1 MSETNQPNQFSDFFV
16 CGEIFSIFP
25 CILIHISH
33 SVSFPVVFHLLH
45 SITFHSLFNHWI
57 CVYPFFLCLF
67 VVFISPVSSQA
78 VRNSYSRFVFC
89 FYFYFSNTTHL
100 ALFQICIKHANLRLL
115 TPLSHTIGHWNIDG
129 FHSIFNCH
137 RCVWHI
143 YLWSVYFFKNINET
157 EVVMRN
163 TRDRHTFMV
172 SERVSHNSFLDL
184 FYFLYSLSLCIFL
197 SLSLSFSFSFS
208 PYLSLSLSLHSYH
221 KTCEIEHIAL
231 SLDTNADLCAMLK
244 YESPW
249 RWMIGD
255 PEYWSLFFPQ
265 IPNKIGVST
274 YYFNICHH
282 FTLKTLK

>member
-197 SLSLSFSFSFS
+197 SLSFLLLLFLPLSLSFSFSTFLS
-208 PYLSLSLSLHSYH
+208 QNLRNWAYCVITWYKCWFVCDVEIRISMKMDDRRSRILESLLPSNTQQNRRVNVLFQYLSSFHP
-221 KTCEIEHIAL
+221 KNT
-231 SLDTNADLCAMLK
+231 
-244 YESPW
+244 
-249 RWMIGD
+249 
-255 PEYWSLFFPQ
+255 
-265 IPNKIGVST
+265 
-274 YYFNICHH
+274 
-282 FTLKTLK
+282 